1 MAKLIL
7 STILFFSF
15 LNAQNT
21 QAADGSVITVSKE
34 WQLISCKQTETSGI
48 TLQRRHFAGEPKV
61 QLLVVGDSDVKY
73 EIWIDGEFKAS
84 CAFVSVRNSTNA
96 GNSN

>member
-7 STILFFSF
+7 STLLLFSIF
-15 LNAQNT
+15 NA
-21 QAADGSVITVSKE
+21 QAADGSIITVSKE
-34 WQLISCKQTETSGI
+34 WQIINCMQTENSGF

-73 EIWIDGEFKAS
+73 EIWINGEFKAS
-84 CAFVSVRNSTNA
+84 CAFVSVRNTTSP